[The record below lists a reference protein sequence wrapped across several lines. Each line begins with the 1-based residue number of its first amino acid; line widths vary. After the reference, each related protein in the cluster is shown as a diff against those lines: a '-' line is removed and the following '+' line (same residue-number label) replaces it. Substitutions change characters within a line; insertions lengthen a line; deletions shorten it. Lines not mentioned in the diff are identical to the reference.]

1 MNQEVNTLAK
11 KVASNIQPINK
22 LIGYEMYLY
31 RYRRRPLLL
40 VQVNIENKDILCIYT
55 SIHGQ

>member
-22 LIGYEMYLY
+22 LIGYEMYLCTGIGDVLY
-31 RYRRRPLLL
+31 
-40 VQVNIENKDILCIYT
+40 C
-55 SIHGQ
+55 